1 MAIFG
6 GYTGA
11 RVAPLPSGF
20 MAAAQSSATNLQK
33 GIAGLGE
40 GVAAGIKQYGKNKE
54 ERDLLEGDVDAIK
67 NIVESDPA
75 RYADIA
81 RDETNIKKF
90 GEVPDMSLSKLR
102 AYSTS
107 LRTQLAAVDR
117 SAAQELQGYQL
128 AEAKAKAAD
137 RENFAAALANRPSL
151 TDPQMQT
158 QYGEKTVLS
167 VPQGEYKPGR
177 SYGREL
183 GMEAAWNPTGFQE
196 KVLTPG
202 VPIVS
207 EGQETI
213 SPKDF
218 REFYGGMADQVM
230 PGVAEKLKNFG
241 RGAQRLFDPAV
252 GMGKSLGALAQV
264 PGAPALEGYFQPE
277 YEDIR
282 ATGPGGAPTPEDIAR
297 LDYNRSERERMKGRY
312 PQHIIDEMLPPLKV
326 EETPLYVPREKG
338 DAPGTMIQRD
348 GINTRT
354 GLPDLT
360 RYAGQTSDFQIPGD
374 TSKAP
379 TGYWTGLAQD
389 GKMPTD
395 AYTITADGKK
405 TMMQMMS
412 REDIAGWPTAD
423 RLLELNPHLQTW
435 HDSTGGVQP
444 GNKEGDWV
452 PPAGTKIL
460 IPNET
465 LEKDASGQ
473 PINVSR
479 YRDPNAPLTDEEKAA
494 KVRDQ
499 ITALVPTSGTPW
511 ERIRG
516 LGANLAEQGK
526 QQQATLEAE
535 MAAPVHTFPF
545 EQRQT
550 SKEVQVGERDVT
562 WKDAHARMIQHLV
575 DNKQQ
580 ITPALSK
587 SLEDFAKTQYAAEEA
602 GLTFEPVPNT
612 DDVLIYNNG
621 KYVGKSTKSASKEIE
636 VKPVGDSG
644 ISVVTQGGRIYQV
657 IKPSSESG
665 LNEFQGKAFLNL
677 SRMQSSQTEIERITK
692 GFDPTSSW
700 QRLKILLP
708 KEMEPAKWEEYQAAM
723 YEWTDAMLRQTT
735 GAQATEAEIERNILT
750 YFPQPGQGKGKQE
763 QSARMRAN
771 VMNTIS
777 RMVPPE
783 YVNQGGPLQPGAGVG
798 TNRNYTAEEIND
810 PRAKKKK

>member
-1 MAIFG
+1 
-6 GYTGA
+6 
-11 RVAPLPSGF
+11 
-20 MAAAQSSATNLQK
+20 MAAAQSSANNLQK
-33 GIAGLGE
+33 GLASLGE
-40 GVAAGIKQYGKNKE
+40 GVAAGLKQYGKNKD

-107 LRTQLAAVDR
+107 LRTQMAAVDR
-117 SAAQELQGYQL
+117 RDAQSIQDLQRQKLQSEADDRKGFQAAMGIVPKVE
-128 AEAKAKAAD
+128 
-137 RENFAAALANRPSL
+137 
-151 TDPQMQT
+151 PQMQT
-158 QYGEKTVLS
+158 QFGEKTVLP
-167 VPQGEYKPGR
+167 VKPNEAGALGWFAADRPEEY
-177 SYGREL
+177 S
-183 GMEAAWNPTGFQE
+183 AD
-196 KVLTPG
+196 VLKPG
-202 VPIVS
+202 VPVVS
-207 EGQETI
+207 EGQDTA
-213 SPKDF
+213 SRKDI
-218 REFYGGMADQVM
+218 RDFYGGMAARVM
-230 PGVAEKLKNFG
+230 PGISEAIGRFG
-241 RGAQRLFDPAV
+241 AGAKEAFIDPAARA
-252 GMGKSLGALAQV
+252 GKALGALAQV
-264 PGAPALEGYFQPE
+264 PSVQLPHGYRTPGAPALEGYFQPE
-277 YEDIR
+277 HEDIR

-338 DAPGTMIQRD
+338 DAPGSRKPSPSVD
-348 GINTRT
+348 HDT
-354 GLPDLT
+354 GLPNLT
-360 RYAGQTSDFQIPGD
+360 HYAGETSDLRIPGD

-379 TGYWTGLAQD
+379 IGYWTGLAQD
-389 GKMPTD
+389 GRMPDD

-452 PPAGTKIL
+452 PPAGMKIL

-516 LGANLAEQGK
+516 LGANLAEQGR
-526 QQQATLEAE
+526 QDQASLEAE

-636 VKPVGDSG
+636 VRPVGDSG

-692 GFDPTSSW
+692 EFDPTSSW